1 MVNKTSVLVYT
12 LQNKGYAIIKI
23 EIVLVYTLQNKG
35 YAIIKIEIIVQH
47 KYDCICCTV

>member
-1 MVNKTSVLVYT
+1 MVNKTS
-12 LQNKGYAIIKI
+12 
-23 EIVLVYTLQNKG
+23 VLVYTLQNKG